1 LKLPAERLFRID
13 EGQGDGN
20 LPESRLATL
29 AEACVDQARRQRR
42 GCAGEGE
49 HMKAGRAIAAG
60 LVGGV
65 AMTVLAWLVRQ
76 TGLQMNAEMMLG
88 SILSSSPRLTTWLIG
103 FVMHLV
109 ISALIALIYAW
120 GFERVT
126 HRAGA
131 VVGLGF
137 GVIHVVIAGVV
148 MAMIPAIHPMIPE
161 SMPAPGA
168 FMANMGGTFVALF
181 VIEHLLYGAI
191 VGGMYGPVEHPATG
205 RPVAAA
211 DARRA

>member
-1 LKLPAERLFRID
+1 
-13 EGQGDGN
+13 
-20 LPESRLATL
+20 
-29 AEACVDQARRQRR
+29 
-42 GCAGEGE
+42 
-49 HMKAGRAIAAG
+49 MKTGRAIVAG
-60 LVGGV
+60 LVGGL
-65 AMTVLAWLVRQ
+65 AMTLFAWLVRQ

-88 SILSSSPRLTTWLIG
+88 SMASSSPGPTTWLIG
-103 FVMHLV
+103 FVIHLV

-126 HRAGA
+126 HRAGL

-137 GVIHVVIAGVV
+137 GVIHVVIAGIV

-168 FMANMGGTFVALF
+168 FMASMGGTFVVLF
-181 VIEHLLYGAI
+181 VIEHLLYGAT
-191 VGGMYGPVEHPATG
+191 VGAMYGPVEHPAAE

-211 DARRA
+211 DARRV

>member
-1 LKLPAERLFRID
+1 
-13 EGQGDGN
+13 
-20 LPESRLATL
+20 
-29 AEACVDQARRQRR
+29 
-42 GCAGEGE
+42 
-49 HMKAGRAIAAG
+49 MKVGKAIIAG

-65 AMTVLAWLVRQ
+65 AMTILAWLVRLA
-76 TGLQMNAEMMLG
+76 GLPMNAEMMLG
-88 SILSSSPRLTTWLIG
+88 SMVSSSPGATTWLIG
-103 FVMHLV
+103 FLMHLT
-109 ISALIALIYAW
+109 ISALIALAYAW

-137 GVIHVVIAGVV
+137 AVIHVIIAGIV

-161 SMPAPGA
+161 QMPAPGA

-191 VGGMYGPVEHPATG
+191 VGALYGPVEHPAG
-205 RPVAAA
+205 RPVTEA
-211 DARRA
+211 DVRRV

>member
-1 LKLPAERLFRID
+1 
-13 EGQGDGN
+13 
-20 LPESRLATL
+20 
-29 AEACVDQARRQRR
+29 
-42 GCAGEGE
+42 
-49 HMKAGRAIAAG
+49 MKTGRAIVAG
-60 LVGGV
+60 LVGGL
-65 AMTVLAWLVRQ
+65 AMTLLAWLVRL

-88 SILSSSPRLTTWLIG
+88 SMVSSSPGLTTWLIG

-126 HRAGA
+126 HRAGS

-137 GVIHVVIAGVV
+137 GVIHVVIAGIV

-168 FMANMGGTFVALF
+168 FMANMGGTFAALF
-181 VIEHLLYGAI
+181 AGEHLLYGSI
-191 VGGMYGPVEHPATG
+191 VGTMYGPVEHPAAG
-205 RPVAAA
+205 RPVPAA
-211 DARRA
+211 DARRM